1 MEDSKDLCL
10 CELSLLICTILV
22 IKIEHFQIL
31 IHLKIHIMKIN
42 NIFLLK
48 ITIFSKTTKFS
59 ETHNRNSHFFTHF
72 SNGWLTRRQ
81 LHPHSHFDIQA
92 ALMY

>member
-10 CELSLLICTILV
+10 CELSLLISTILV

-31 IHLKIHIMKIN
+31 IHLKFHIMKI

-59 ETHNRNSHFFTHF
+59 ETHNRNSHFLHI
-72 SNGWLTRRQ
+72 SLMAGLLEDSCILIAILTFK
-81 LHPHSHFDIQA
+81 LH
-92 ALMY
+92 